1 MRKKPRVQCH
11 LSDLK
16 GLATPSEKEISIIL
30 RAADEII
37 FKAGRTMLAKILKG
51 SKDKKIVE
59 LQLDQEPS
67 YGYFNHLTIEE
78 ITKII
83 DWMIVNDYLDIDC
96 DERLPLII
104 FSARGWERYKPIY
117 VEELFLKILFL
128 DEDQTEDII
137 NQLKQTNRQVIEML
151 LLRIGES
158 GNNQFIEFMIKWEDT
173 EVKKVR
179 TLINHSISNLKLE
192 CHSEI

>member
-1 MRKKPRVQCH
+1 MSKKPRVQYH

-16 GLATPSEKEISIIL
+16 GLATPLEKDISMVL

-59 LQLDQEPS
+59 LQLDQAPS
-67 YGYFNHLTIEE
+67 YGYYNHLSIEE

-83 DWMIVNDYLDIDC
+83 DWMIVNDYLDIDY
-96 DERLPLII
+96 DGRLPLII

-117 VEELFLKILFL
+117 VEELFLKILLL

-151 LLRIGES
+151 LLRIGEN
-158 GNNQFIEFMIKWEDT
+158 GNNQFIEFMINWEAA

-179 TLINHSISNLKLE
+179 TLINHAISKLKLE

>member
-1 MRKKPRVQCH
+1 MSKKSRVQCH

-16 GLATPSEKEISIIL
+16 GLATPSEKDISIIL

-59 LQLDQEPS
+59 LQLDQAPS
-67 YGYFNHLTIEE
+67 YGYFNHLSIEE
-78 ITKII
+78 ITKIV
-83 DWMIVNDYLDIDC
+83 DWMIVKDYLDIDY
-96 DERLPLII
+96 DGRLPLII
-104 FSARGWERYKPIY
+104 FSTRGWERYKPIY
-117 VEELFLKILFL
+117 VEELFQKILLL
-128 DEDQTEDII
+128 DEDRTEDII

-158 GNNQFIEFMIKWEDT
+158 CNNQFIEFMIKWEAT

-179 TLINHSISNLKLE
+179 ALINQALSKLKLE
-192 CHSEI
+192 